1 MNPNEEKLINSLK
14 YHASDHTPTLTPHP
28 YFEGKFQSSFFYV
41 DGHAELLQ
49 TARALIYL
57 SMRVIDPEFGVDD
70 ILERNEDNYVRQA
83 LTIANRIMP
92 WGEEALMDH
101 INLYYR
107 EESIKE
113 KLRED

>member
-1 MNPNEEKLINSLK
+1 
-14 YHASDHTPTLTPHP
+14 
-28 YFEGKFQSSFFYV
+28 
-41 DGHAELLQ
+41 
-49 TARALIYL
+49 
-57 SMRVIDPEFGVDD
+57 MRVLDSEFGVDD
-70 ILERNEDNYVRQA
+70 VLKKNEDDYVRQA

-101 INLYYR
+101 VNLYYR

>member
-28 YFEGKFQSSFFYV
+28 YFKGKFQSSFFYV

-57 SMRVIDPEFGVDD
+57 SMRVLDPEFGVDD
-70 ILERNEDNYVRQA
+70 VLEKKRRRLCPTSFDNCQPYHA
-83 LTIANRIMP
+83 LGRRSTNGSR
-92 WGEEALMDH
+92 
-101 INLYYR
+101 
-107 EESIKE
+107 
-113 KLRED
+113 